1 MWGAT
6 VHPPVSPSSSSE
18 NRRLNRAMM
27 TIGTRK
33 RTMSIVARGRRPQRR
48 RGIARLT
55 PGGTRTAVA
64 VASLTSARNGLVEGV
79 DVHLQAFAR
88 RRSFDDHPQRHIRLI
103 VPGGVHKGGILGI
116 LLHHLHRLLVR
127 QGPDLLLEVDNP
139 VLGLILV
146 IQPAHSGIP

>member
-27 TIGTRK
+27 TMGITN
-33 RTMSIVARGRRPQRR
+33 RTTSIVASGRSPQRR
-48 RGIARLT
+48 RGITRLT

-79 DVHLQAFAR
+79 DVHLQALAG
-88 RRSFDDHPQRHIRLI
+88 RRSFQVHPQRHIRLI
-103 VPGGVHKGGILGI
+103 VPGGVHKVGILGI
-116 LLHHLHRLLVR
+116 LLQHLHRLLVR
-127 QGPDLLLEVDNP
+127 QGPELLLEVDNH

-146 IQPAHSGIP
+146 I